1 MQPPTCPECGAAVPS
16 CPWTGPP
23 ITCLNCRTTLGR
35 SARRPARRP
44 ARVLFLAAVMLMALV
59 AVCAF

>member
-23 ITCLNCRTTLGR
+23 ITCLNCRTPLG
-35 SARRPARRP
+35 RPARRP
-44 ARVLFLAAVMLMALV
+44 SRLLFVAAIVLAALV